1 MLKKTSALGGLAIAA
16 GAAGVMLT
24 SAPASA
30 QVPMHHR
37 GHHVRLV
44 NRNLNVNRNHVI
56 VRVRVANRNNNIA
69 IAHNRGFRFR
79 RFDGFWGPGGFWG
92 DGCCRRRFDGFDGI
106 GRRRF
111 FDDDGVTA
119 IIRGGD
125 IFARAR

>member
-16 GAAGVMLT
+16 SAAGIMLT

-30 QVPMHHR
+30 QVPMWHHR
-37 GHHVRLV
+37 HHIRIV
-44 NRNLNVNRNHVI
+44 NHNLNVNRNRVI

-69 IAHNRGFRFR
+69 VARNRGFRFR

-92 DGCCRRRFDGFDGI
+92 DGCCRRRFGFDGF

-111 FDDDGVTA
+111 FDDGVTA

-125 IFARAR
+125 VFAHAG